1 MEGNVQGGI
10 HKGGGEGE
18 EDEGAG
24 VVGEDRIAG
33 DFHVVMQGREEGIS
47 GKNCA
52 SAAFDSRSL
61 PSYLV

>member
-24 VVGEDRIAG
+24 VVGEDRTVG
-33 DFHVVMQGREEGIS
+33 DFHIVMQGREEGICD
-47 GKNCA
+47 KNCA
-52 SAAFDSRSL
+52 SVAFNRRSL
-61 PSYLV
+61 HIFLV